1 MKKRITLF
9 MLALTFAS
17 AAVSAQ
23 TKMKEYKA
31 GHTFTV
37 NLPDYMNKTAGINA
51 SSAIE
56 YKSEVKETY
65 GFVIY
70 DLKED
75 LSLVELNYASANDF
89 YEDFMKDFLSD
100 VEKKTVSTPVSK
112 KINETNFLEADISY
126 YDKDAAMDIY
136 YLVGIVETKKAFYKV
151 FSWTSTANKD
161 KFKGDFQKILYS
173 LKD

>member
-1 MKKRITLF
+1 MNKAITLF
-9 MLALTFAS
+9 MLALTFVS
-17 AAVSAQ
+17 AKVSAQ

-37 NLPDYMNKTAGINA
+37 SLPDYMNKTVGINA

-75 LSLVELNYASANDF
+75 LALVELNYSSTSDF
-89 YEDFMKDFLSD
+89 YDDFMKEFLKD
-100 VEKKTVSTPVSK
+100 VEKKTVSAPVTK
-112 KINETNFLEADISY
+112 KINDTNFLEVDISY
-126 YDKDAAMDIY
+126 FDKDAAMDIY

-151 FSWTSTANKD
+151 FSWTSTEHKD